1 MGRIP
6 DLLSP
11 SKELDEIGNQQPRRH
26 GVRQLPAG
34 PSEQQNEKHN
44 DAIAMCQLDGSV
56 RVGPALGPVITRI
69 RTGQPAEHVEI
80 PERHERGQQQPPD
93 SPHFQLPMF
102 LGQRVQQG
110 LDHQADDRQAHLN
123 PHQHE
128 QDDDADQ
135 KPDKKR
141 RVLQFVPFQFIAVL
155 VVVLIIRVGDLVTGL
170 DTGPLVSLAC
180 SLSV

>member
-1 MGRIP
+1 M
-6 DLLSP
+6 
-11 SKELDEIGNQQPRRH
+11 
-26 GVRQLPAG
+26 RQLPAG
-34 PSEQQNEKHN
+34 PSEQQDEEHN

-56 RVGPALGPVITRI
+56 RVGPATGPVVTRV

-93 SPHFQLPMF
+93 SPHFQLAMF
-102 LGQRVQQG
+102 LGQRVQQR
-110 LDHQADDRQAHLN
+110 LDHQADDRQAHLD

-128 QDDDADQ
+128 QEDAAYQ
-135 KPDKKR
+135 EPDKKR
-141 RVLQFVPFQFIAVL
+141 RVLQFCPEVGFAAVL

-170 DTGPLVSLAC
+170 DTGPLAGFDR